1 MHLVLRLRGGFKP
14 EPTASDQPEMG
25 LATGGVIKQT
35 IIRDPGRT
43 WRKSETKTFNVQI
56 INSLHFQDITGE
68 RPPNTPIDARTYVQL
83 GYPFYS
89 IYEEPS
95 DIAGNFEGIKSIGQ
109 MNGFKE
115 PSLFPKVVG
124 VIQEG
129 KGADKISEEDTSGSG
144 SKDTTGGSAILHDR
158 SAVSQSPVASAQV
171 LTMRPDIPLPRVGFW
186 NSQSPVAE
194 FRDILI
200 LEKEIKQHG
209 ATLF

>member
-1 MHLVLRLRGGFKP
+1 MRGGGFIPKL
-14 EPTASDQPEMG
+14 TASDQPEMG
-25 LATGGVIKQT
+25 LAAGGVIKQA

-43 WRKSETKTFNVQI
+43 WRKLETKTFNVQI
-56 INSLHFQDITGE
+56 INSLHFRDVTGE

-95 DIAGNFEGIKSIGQ
+95 NVAGNFEGIKSIGQ

-115 PSLFPKVVG
+115 PSLFPKVVS

-129 KGADKISEEDTSGSG
+129 KGADKISEDTSGSG
-144 SKDTTGGSAILHDR
+144 SKDTTGGSAILRDG
-158 SAVSQSPVASAQV
+158 SAGSQSPVASAQV

-194 FRDILI
+194 FRDILT
-200 LEKEIKQHG
+200 LEKEIRQHG